1 MLNNTENAPTAATE
15 VSLATI
21 EQAAKRYADRR
32 SELGDIVRLLNY
44 QVDLIKRAAL
54 ADIKR
59 AVARTADTHSAL
71 RSLLETTPGLFVKPR
86 TVIFHG
92 IKCGWEKGKGKVVF
106 EDSDKVCQLINK
118 HFPELAE
125 HLVIIKETPNKK
137 ALAELPASD
146 LKRLGITIEDT
157 GDAVV
162 IRAVDT
168 TVDKIVNAL
177 LAEAEVQ
184 NN

>member
-1 MLNNTENAPTAATE
+1 MINTTEQNPTATTE
-15 VSLATI
+15 VSLASI

-32 SELGDIVRLLNY
+32 SELGDLVRLLND

-59 AVARTADTHSAL
+59 AVARAADTHSAL
-71 RSLLETTPGLFVKPR
+71 KGLLETAPGLFVKPR

-106 EDSDKVCQLINK
+106 EDPDKVCQLIAK
-118 HFPELAE
+118 HFPDLTEN
-125 HLVIIKETPNKK
+125 LVITKETPNKK

-157 GDAVV
+157 GDAVI

-168 TVDKIVNAL
+168 TVDKIVTAL
-177 LAEAEVQ
+177 LAEAEAQ